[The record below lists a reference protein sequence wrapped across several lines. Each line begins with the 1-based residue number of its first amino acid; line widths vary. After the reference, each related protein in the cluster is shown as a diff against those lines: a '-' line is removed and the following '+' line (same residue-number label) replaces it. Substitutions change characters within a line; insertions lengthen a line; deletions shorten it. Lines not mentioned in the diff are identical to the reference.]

1 MPKPAPANADGTG
14 NAPGALSGPRIISVG
29 GGKGGVGKSVVAAN
43 LAVAMAEGK
52 RRVVL
57 VDADLGAANQ
67 HTLFGVDRTGPG
79 LHGFFEHQVERLE
92 DALVPTALTNLA
104 LIPGSGAVVGAANI
118 NHGQKGRL
126 LRHIARLPADVVIV
140 DVGAGSAYNALD
152 LFLLAHQ
159 RVVVATPQLT
169 SIQNAYGFLKGAV
182 WRELRRVA
190 AAHNAVEL
198 VDGGGHGETE
208 RVVQL
213 LERAVQ
219 HSERLA
225 TDLQT
230 ALIAFGAS
238 LIGNHVF
245 QPAEARA
252 FQALSH
258 MARDFLDLTLPV
270 LGSIKASRRVHD
282 SVNRRRP
289 FLLDG
294 AFDETGM
301 SFRNFALRLLQE
313 PLMAPPLPRAD
324 EPADEPTDV
333 PVVEVANGSVSAQ
346 LS

>member
-1 MPKPAPANADGTG
+1 MPKPTPKSAEGVGGAPD
-14 NAPGALSGPRIISVG
+14 ALQGPRIISVG

-43 LAVAMAEGK
+43 LAVAMAEGQ

-79 LHGFFEHQVERLE
+79 LHGFFEHQVEQLA
-92 DALVPTALTNLA
+92 DALVPTALDNLR

-190 AAHNAVEL
+190 AAHRAVDL

-213 LERAVQ
+213 LERAVL

-238 LIGNHVF
+238 IIGNHVF

-270 LGSIKASRRVHD
+270 LGHVKASRRVHD

-301 SFRNFALRLLQE
+301 AFRSFSLRLLQE
-313 PLMAPPLPRAD
+313 PLLAPPLPR
-324 EPADEPTDV
+324 DV
-333 PVVEVANGSVSAQ
+333 EDLDGPLDAAAAEAAAAQ